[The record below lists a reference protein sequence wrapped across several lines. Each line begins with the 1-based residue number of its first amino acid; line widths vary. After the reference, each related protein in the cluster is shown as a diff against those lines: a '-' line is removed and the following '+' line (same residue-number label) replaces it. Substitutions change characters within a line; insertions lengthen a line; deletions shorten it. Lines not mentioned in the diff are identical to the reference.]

1 MGVSTRSVVLIVVGV
16 TIAVFLGVAVAG
28 LIVYA

>member
-1 MGVSTRSVVLIVVGV
+1 MGVSTRSVILIVVGV
-16 TIAVFLGVAVAG
+16 TIAVFLGVAVVG